1 MLLHY
6 LIFIMDI
13 NKPKLNFRYNLFL
26 KNIVYSFAIFDNILQ
41 ILQKSYFVRTLQDY
55 YNKLTILVIGFEIFW
70 QFFNISQEYFYN
82 IF

>member
-1 MLLHY
+1 
-6 LIFIMDI
+6 MDI